1 MSHLRVSAEELVGW
15 RFLFLRAWLTM
26 PDRRTINVQL
36 GTALWGF
43 LGL

>member
-15 RFLFLRAWLTM
+15 RFSPSLAYDAR
-26 PDRRTINVQL
+26 PPYNKRTT